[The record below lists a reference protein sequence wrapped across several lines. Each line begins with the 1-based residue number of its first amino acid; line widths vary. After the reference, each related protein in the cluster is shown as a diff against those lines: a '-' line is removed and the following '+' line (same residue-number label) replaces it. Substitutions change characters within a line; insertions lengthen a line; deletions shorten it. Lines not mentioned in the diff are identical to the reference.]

1 MGFELFFR
9 KLLEPFSCFPFES
22 NGDKCVHIFRIFEA
36 LTQFL
41 PGLLAVSGD
50 LTQIAEKLNFPVSEI
65 TRKTGR
71 FEGNWNM

>member
-1 MGFELFFR
+1 M
-9 KLLEPFSCFPFES
+9 
-22 NGDKCVHIFRIFEA
+22 
-36 LTQFL
+36 